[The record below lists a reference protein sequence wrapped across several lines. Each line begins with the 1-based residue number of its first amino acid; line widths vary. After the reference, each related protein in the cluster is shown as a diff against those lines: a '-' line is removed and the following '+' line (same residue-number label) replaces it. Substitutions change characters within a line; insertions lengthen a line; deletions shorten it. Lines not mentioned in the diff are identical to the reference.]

1 LFLKA
6 LTLKGFKSFADS
18 TRLALTP
25 GITVVV
31 GPNGSGKSNIVD
43 AVGWVLGAQAPSV
56 VRSKSMDD
64 VIFAGTSKRP
74 ALGRAEVALTL
85 DNGDGILPID
95 FTEVTI
101 SRTLFRSGDSE
112 YAINGVPCRL
122 LDIQELLSDSGVGRQ
137 QHVIVSQGQIDA
149 VLNARPEERRAIIE
163 EAAGVLKYRRRKEK
177 AERRLAATE
186 GNLTRLQD
194 LLREV
199 RRQLRPLEK
208 QADAARRHG
217 AVVAELEA
225 LRIHI
230 AGREITDLRGRL
242 ATGSRQR
249 AELEQE
255 AADLTQQLAE
265 LDAGIM
271 AAEEDLA
278 ARGGDDLGDA
288 LVRFEALRERA
299 RGLGALL
306 DERGRGIERDR
317 SSFVDQGVIFTLEAE
332 AARAREELDEVGARI
347 EGLGPERVAVDQEA
361 AALGEARQAFEER
374 YADVDL
380 QTGGGAAE
388 ARGELAA
395 LRSGIERDRAELGR
409 LTARTGTLE
418 TRRASLVGELDR
430 LRGEVE
436 RLTSSEQPL
445 VTDYERAEI
454 DRRASEE
461 AAAEAEREQ
470 READGALHRW
480 EARADALAIALDEAR
495 ARAGAD
501 RVGDVAGVIGTLQD
515 VVEVDEGWAAAFQAA
530 AGDALRSVL
539 VTDADAARR
548 AIRSLRDGDVAGAL
562 LPVSGTGH
570 RGTRPPV
577 GEPVRPHVRSSVAG
591 VDDLLDRLLGGAT
604 AVAGG
609 WEAAVDA
616 ALDHPE
622 AVIVTRDGDRFG
634 ASGWHIGGR
643 SAGATRAALD
653 EARQQAADARLT
665 QASAEARLR
674 EAREHLDQARSA
686 EQRLASGID
695 DHDTRRTAALAAV
708 ARAERDAEEVG
719 AELAS
724 LSTHHAELHER
735 IDREATRLT
744 GLQGEL
750 GELEAQDEDLAA
762 TGRTLQ
768 ASRRELDER
777 GAALASRRTDLDVAL
792 AGLDERRQFL
802 TARLTEL
809 DERLARDAAERA
821 GVASRREELDRRQL
835 VTARLRRHVQ
845 DRLEEI
851 ESVLEGLRE
860 GRRAQSEA
868 TRAVARRLD
877 DLRTERAEAE
887 RRLATSREQTQRLEI
902 GDAEVRLKLEA
913 VIEVLRRE
921 QGCEPDRAV
930 EAERPELPDGTT
942 PSGRARELERD
953 LRLMGPI
960 NPLALHEHE
969 ELQAR
974 HEFLQGQLEDVRS
987 TRRDLNKVIR
997 AIDDEIVS
1005 VFAAAY
1011 ADVAENFEQ
1020 LFETL
1025 FPGGR
1030 GTVKLT
1036 DPDDLLTTGI
1046 EVEARPSG
1054 KNVRKLSLLSG
1065 GERSLTA
1072 LAFLF
1077 AVFRSRPS
1085 PFYVLDEVEAALDDV
1100 NLHRFLDLLA
1110 EFRREAQLI
1119 VVSHQ
1124 KRTMEAADVLY
1135 GVSMQDGGSSRVV
1148 SEPAADVVEVA

>member
-1 LFLKA
+1 LFLKS

-18 TRLALTP
+18 TQLALTP
-25 GITVVV
+25 GITVIV
-31 GPNGSGKSNIVD
+31 GPTGSGKSNVVD

-64 VIFAGTSKRP
+64 VIFAGTSKRA

-177 AERRLAATE
+177 AERRLGATE

-217 AVVAELEA
+217 SVVAELEA

-230 AGREITDLRGRL
+230 AGREITDLRTRL
-242 ATGSRQR
+242 SSGARQR
-249 AELEQE
+249 AELEQQ
-255 AADLTQQLAE
+255 ANDLTQSLAE
-265 LDAGIM
+265 LDAGII

-278 ARGGDDLGDA
+278 ARGGDDLGDD
-288 LVRFEALRERA
+288 LVAFEALRERA
-299 RGLGALL
+299 RGLRALL
-306 DERGRGIERDR
+306 DERRRGIDRDR
-317 SSFVDQGVIFTLEAE
+317 SAFVDQGVIFTLEAE
-332 AARAREELDEVGARI
+332 AAKARDELDEVTAQLA
-347 EGLGPERVAVDQEA
+347 ELGPGRVALDAESST
-361 AALGEARQAFEER
+361 LDDERSRFETT
-374 YADVDL
+374 YAEVDL
-380 QTGGGAAE
+380 RAGSRAAE

-395 LRSGIERDRAELGR
+395 LRSGTERDRGELGR
-409 LTARTGTLE
+409 LSARQ
-418 TRRASLVGELDR
+418 ASLEERHAALASELQR
-430 LRGEVE
+430 LGDEVE

-445 VTDYERAEI
+445 VAESERAEI
-454 DRRASEE
+454 DRG
-461 AAAEAEREQ
+461 AAEQAAVDAEQQLRD
-470 READGALHRW
+470 ADGARHRW

-501 RVGDVAGVIGTLQD
+501 RIEDLDGVIGTLQD
-515 VVEVDEGWAAAFQAA
+515 VVEVDQGWEAAFEAA

-539 VTDADAARR
+539 VADADAARR
-548 AIRSLRDGDVAGAL
+548 AIRALHDGDVAGAL
-562 LPVSGTGH
+562 LPVSAAGEAPTP
-570 RGTRPPV
+570 PPV
-577 GEPVRPHVRSSVAG
+577 GAPVRGHVRSSVDD
-591 VDDLLDRLLGGAT
+591 VDALLDRLLGGAV
-604 AVAGG
+604 AVDGG
-609 WEAAVDA
+609 WETAVDVA
-616 ALDHPE
+616 IDHPD
-622 AVIVTRDGDRFG
+622 AVVVTRAGDRFG
-634 ASGWHIGGR
+634 SAGWRIGGR

-653 EARQQAADARLT
+653 EARQHAEDAGITQAA
-665 QASAEARLR
+665 AEARLR
-674 EAREHLDQARSA
+674 EARQLLDEARSV
-686 EQRLASGID
+686 EQRLAAGID
-695 DHDTRRTAALAAV
+695 DHDTRRTAALEAA
-708 ARAERDAEEVG
+708 ARAERDLEEVG
-719 AELAS
+719 
-724 LSTHHAELHER
+724 
-735 IDREATRLT
+735 
-744 GLQGEL
+744 
-750 GELEAQDEDLAA
+750 GELESVRAHHTELEERAGRDAARLTELEAAMAEIEAHDEDLAA
-762 TGRTLQ
+762 TGRAMVQ
-768 ASRRELDER
+768 SRRDIDER
-777 GAALASRRTDLDVAL
+777 AAALADRRTDLDVAA

-802 TARLTEL
+802 TSRLAEL
-809 DERLARDAAERA
+809 DDRLARDVAEREGA
-821 GVASRREELDRRQL
+821 EARRAELDGRQQA
-835 VTARLRRHVQ
+835 TERLRTHVGG
-845 DRLEEI
+845 RLDEI
-851 ESVLEGLRE
+851 ESVLGGLRE
-860 GRRAQSEA
+860 RRRAQSEA
-868 TRAVARRLD
+868 ARAVAGRLD
-877 DLRTERAEAE
+877 GLRGERTEAE
-887 RRLATSREQTQRLEI
+887 RRLATVREQSQRIEI
-902 GDAEVRLKLEA
+902 SEAEVRLKLEN
-913 VIEVLRRE
+913 VIEALRRD
-921 QGCEPDRAV
+921 QGCEPGRATK
-930 EAERPELPDGTT
+930 AERPDLPEGAT

-960 NPLALHEHE
+960 NPLALQEYE
-969 ELQAR
+969 ELQQR
-974 HEFLQGQLEDVRS
+974 HEFLQAQLDDVRS

-1011 ADVAENFEQ
+1011 ADVAENFEH
-1020 LFETL
+1020 LFQTL

-1030 GTVKLT
+1030 GALKLT
-1036 DPDDLLTTGI
+1036 DPDDLLATGV

-1072 LAFLF
+1072 MAFLF

-1110 EFRREAQLI
+1110 EFRQEAQLI

-1135 GVSMQDGGSSRVV
+1135 GVTMQDGGSSRVL
-1148 SEPAADVVEVA
+1148 SEPAADAVA